1 MDIYYEDINYN
12 IVHQCVMCY
21 NKQTTNKI
29 NCAFCGERY
38 FISTVHFDM
47 SAVRSAW
54 DRDVNATKE
63 WIISVYKQLED
74 K

>member
-1 MDIYYEDINYN
+1 MNICYEDINYN

-29 NCAFCGERY
+29 KCAFCGERH
-38 FISTVHFDM
+38 FTSDVHFDM
-47 SAVRSAW
+47 SIVKLAWERDISAT
-54 DRDVNATKE
+54 RE
-63 WIISVYKQLED
+63 WITSVYKQLED